1 MRISDRNAS
10 EKWTGTDGY
19 GQVRTGTDP
28 PPQTGRAGEEEM
40 KKPDILKPA
49 IFILAAACIPL
60 LMFLPVLA
68 PTVDWLGR
76 ILPTLSAFAYGASC
90 LVIPIFS

>member
-1 MRISDRNAS
+1 
-10 EKWTGTDGY
+10 
-19 GQVRTGTDP
+19 
-28 PPQTGRAGEEEM
+28 M

-68 PTVDWLGR
+68 PNVDWPGR